1 MSYLHKIGQ
10 KVKQGV
16 KLGLKV
22 GAAVGVGLLGVNKV
36 SDAARNKS
44 KDIQEDVA
52 KRTGVS
58 IANLNS
64 PEHKAMMAAYDEGLR
79 KATPAK
85 KEPLAWPQ
93 PLPDTADV
101 GVVPTTTSESQKA
114 MFSQMGFDDDFE
126 SSFDN
131 FFN

>member
-1 MSYLHKIGQ
+1 MSLLHKIGQ

-22 GAAVGVGLLGVNKV
+22 GAAVGVGLLGVKAV

-85 KEPLAWPQ
+85 EEPLAWPQ

-126 SSFDN
+126 SSFDD